1 MDPRPRSDFFAFL
14 AARFSLRVLPGFF
27 VCPEGG
33 DLDPMGKAYDG
44 RGGFGS
50 TVRGATRSQGARAV
64 KSRIASGWLAV
75 VALAM
80 AACSGSGAAAPK
92 SSATADRPSGA
103 RSAAS
108 AKAAPS
114 AGCRGDAAGLAAG
127 EEKTTITSGGVE
139 RWYLRHVPPAHDIT
153 KPLPVVVDL
162 HGYTE
167 GAVVHARQSD
177 LGAFGDRHGF
187 VTITPQGLGAV
198 ARWEAALGSADVKFI
213 GDLLD
218 RVEQTVCVDTA
229 RVFFTGLS
237 NGAMMTSVVACAL
250 ADRVAAVAPVAGI
263 TDVAGCKPALRVPIV
278 AFHGTADPFLAYD
291 GGLGPSVAK
300 LPAPD
305 GSGKTLGELGARN
318 RPKGPSVPDVLRS
331 WARRNGC
338 TGQASEK
345 HIAADV
351 TELSFACPA
360 GADVELFRVEGGG
373 HSWPGSA
380 FSKQI
385 EAVVG
390 PTTDS
395 ISADEVMWTFF
406 QAHPL
411 TR

>member
-1 MDPRPRSDFFAFL
+1 M
-14 AARFSLRVLPGFF
+14 
-27 VCPEGG
+27 
-33 DLDPMGKAYDG
+33 
-44 RGGFGS
+44 
-50 TVRGATRSQGARAV
+50 
-64 KSRIASGWLAV
+64 SRIALGWLAV
-75 VALAM
+75 VTLAVTG
-80 AACSGSGAAAPK
+80 CSGNGAASPK
-92 SSATADRPSGA
+92 SRATAKPGPSSA
-103 RSAAS
+103 PSAAS
-108 AKAAPS
+108 VKASPS
-114 AGCRGDAAGLAAG
+114 GGCRGGAAGLAAG
-127 EEKTTITSGGVE
+127 EEKATLTSGGVE
-139 RWYLRHVPPAHDIT
+139 RWYLRHVPAGHDST
-153 KPLPVVVDL
+153 TPLPVVVDL

-167 GAVVHARQSD
+167 GAQVHARHSE

-198 ARWEAALGSADVKFI
+198 ARWDAALGSADVKFI

-218 RVEQTVCVDTA
+218 QVEQTVCVDTA

-263 TDVAGCKPALRVPIV
+263 TDVAGCKPARPVPIV

-291 GGLGPSVAK
+291 GGFGPSVAK

-305 GSGKTLGELGARN
+305 GSGRTLGDLGARN
-318 RPKGPSVPDVLRS
+318 APKGPSVPDVLRS
-331 WARRNGC
+331 WARRNRC
-338 TGQASEK
+338 TGEASEK
-345 HIAADV
+345 RIASDV

-360 GADVELFRVEGGG
+360 GADVELYRVEGGG

-385 EAVVG
+385 KSVVG

-395 ISADEVMWTFF
+395 ISADEVMWAFF

-411 TR
+411 AR